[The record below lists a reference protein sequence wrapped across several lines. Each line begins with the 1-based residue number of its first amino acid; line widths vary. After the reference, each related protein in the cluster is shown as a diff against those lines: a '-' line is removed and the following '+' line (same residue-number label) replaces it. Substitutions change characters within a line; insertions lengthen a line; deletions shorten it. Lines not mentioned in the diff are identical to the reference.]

1 MNIYLKLEI
10 KHRDFLSRLLLGMY
24 CASKGHEVLI
34 GDDKIL
40 QNIKNDILNPGI
52 FLEKSITPS
61 KDRINQL
68 RFLRKKKFITF
79 SLDEESGL
87 LAKKYETFK
96 KSRFSNKSL
105 KLVNKVLCWGKFD
118 YKQLKSYYKSHKNKF
133 AITGNTRVD
142 LWRNKFDEL
151 FVEDKKK
158 QKNSVLIS
166 SNFLIGVSKKRTSDY
181 IKTYKEL
188 GYFDDDKTREYVKEF
203 HILFSFQLMLKF
215 LDLIDFLTKKYPK
228 VKFVLRPHP
237 NEDEK
242 IWRKLL
248 NERENLIITKS
259 KNIAHWII
267 NSKIVIH
274 NGCMGGIEAF
284 ARVKNVLSFRPL
296 KNKLEND
303 FANSLGQQFYNIKQ
317 VDDFFDKFFNKD
329 IKPKNSVLNHKE
341 YKDRFRSLDKNEF
354 NYQSIYNEFF
364 KFNSPQL
371 SKKNNYSRIILIGI
385 LRKFKRLIIKK
396 VENPKFQSIEFYE
409 LENAI
414 RKFKKII
421 PELQNVNFKLLDEN
435 IIRIYARN

>member
-24 CASKGHEVLI
+24 CASRGHEVLI

-40 QNIKNDILNPGI
+40 QNIENDILNPGI

-61 KDRINQL
+61 KDRLNQL
-68 RFLRKKKFITF
+68 SSLRKKKFIIF

-87 LAKKYETFK
+87 LSKTYDTFK
-96 KSRFSNKSL
+96 RSRFSNKSL
-105 KLVNKVLCWGKFD
+105 KLTHKVLCWGKFD
-118 YKQLKSYYKSHKNKF
+118 FQQLSNHYKSHKNKF
-133 AITGNTRVD
+133 AITGNPRVD
-142 LWRNKFDEL
+142 LWKNKFDQL
-151 FVEDKKK
+151 FVKDKKK
-158 QKNSVLIS
+158 QENSVLIS

-181 IKTYKEL
+181 IKMYKKL
-188 GYFDDDKTREYVKEF
+188 GYFDDNKTKGYIKDF

-215 LDLIDFLTKKYPK
+215 LDLIDYLTKKYPK
-228 VKFVLRPHP
+228 IKFVLRPHP

-242 IWRKLL
+242 IWRELL
-248 NERENLIITKS
+248 DERKNLIITKS
-259 KNIAHWII
+259 KNIGYWII

-284 ARVKNVLSFRPL
+284 ARGKNVLSFRPF

-303 FANSLGQQFYNIKQ
+303 FVNSISRQFYNIRQ
-317 VDDFFDKFFNKD
+317 VDNFFHRYFNKK
-329 IKPKNSVLNHKE
+329 IRPKNSVLNLKK
-341 YKDRFRSLDKNEF
+341 YKDRFRSLDKNDF
-354 NYQSIYNEFF
+354 NFKSIYEEFY
-364 KFNSPQL
+364 KFNSAKL
-371 SKKNNYSRIILIGI
+371 SLKNNYLRIIFKGI

-414 RKFKKII
+414 NKYKKII